1 VIRRFPET
9 AVLDYREKDR
19 KLVNFIALELHGD
32 LRRLV
37 WRFATNLNGSRSF
50 GTVHC
55 RKSKTQIVFSA
66 LARRYIHLYRERV
79 AEFGDQPNA
88 KEREYFARNVA

>member
-1 VIRRFPET
+1 
-9 AVLDYREKDR
+9 
-19 KLVNFIALELHGD
+19 
-32 LRRLV
+32 
-37 WRFATNLNGSRSF
+37 
-50 GTVHC
+50 VHC